1 MTRHLFTSM
10 LLALFLA
17 AGETGA
23 AQQVIV
29 TMTPESVDEAIRLA
43 ADEKATARF
52 LDAYVVQTRAGWGNG
67 PLIGSFSTPFARVV
81 QAALAA
87 RRKGNSFPPANVTS
101 NLTAPELHVI
111 ALAQP
116 AAADDTMVTTVQSV
130 VLARRGS
137 KNPADVIQPLNTTE
151 LTAEYQNLVGTTF
164 KGTGVVAMFP
174 LSALVPDSEIRV
186 VFDRTARGF
195 SGLSMCRE
203 CTVPVNLNRLK

>member
-1 MTRHLFTSM
+1 MTRHLLFSI
-10 LLALFLA
+10 LLAVFLA
-17 AGETGA
+17 ASETA

-43 ADEKATARF
+43 ADEKATARL

-87 RRKGNSFPPANVTS
+87 RKKGSAFAAGDVTPD
-101 NLTAPELHVI
+101 LIAPELHVI
-111 ALAQP
+111 ALAQT
-116 AAADDTMVTTVQSV
+116 AASDDGMIATVLSV
-130 VLARRGS
+130 VLGRRGS
-137 KNPADVIQPLNTTE
+137 KDPADVIQPLRTTE
-151 LTAEYQNLVGTTF
+151 LTAQYQSLVGTAF
-164 KGTGVVAMFP
+164 KGTGVVAVFS

-195 SGLSMCRE
+195 SGLAMCRE
-203 CTVPVNLNRLK
+203 CTVPMNVNRIR

>member
-1 MTRHLFTSM
+1 MLRHPFTSI

-17 AGETGA
+17 TGEAGA

-52 LDAYVVQTRAGWGNG
+52 LDVYVVQTRAGWGNG

-87 RRKGNSFPPANVTS
+87 PKKGNSFAPADVRPD
-101 NLTAPELHVI
+101 LTAPEVHVI
-111 ALAQP
+111 ALAQ
-116 AAADDTMVTTVQSV
+116 AAATDDGMVATVLSV

-137 KNPADVIQPLNTTE
+137 KDPADVIQPLKTTE
-151 LTAEYQNLVGTTF
+151 LTAQYQ
-164 KGTGVVAMFP
+164 
-174 LSALVPDSEIRV
+174 DSR
-186 VFDRTARGF
+186 A
-195 SGLSMCRE
+195 
-203 CTVPVNLNRLK
+203 PP